1 MRGGSALRLPL
12 APPSH
17 GTEAAPVGAF
27 ERPTLGITCGVL
39 AVQII
44 GMALLVRDALGF
56 VALVALFVIAVNQSE
71 RTMPRWLR
79 RRGYPPPLYLQSKE
93 GRQRLTQ
100 LIRGR
105 HGPKSDEED
114 TPD

>member
-1 MRGGSALRLPL
+1 M
-12 APPSH
+12 
-17 GTEAAPVGAF
+17 
-27 ERPTLGITCGVL
+27 
-39 AVQII
+39 QII
-44 GMALLVRDALGF
+44 AMALLASDALGF
-56 VALVALFVIAVNQSE
+56 VALVALFVIVVNQSE

-79 RRGYPPPLYLQSKE
+79 RRGYPPPLYLHTKE

-105 HGPKSDEED
+105 HRPKSDEED